1 MKRTYDAPVMPQN
14 WAIRSSLILDLDLD
28 CLAREIGIRSQSGGR
43 SGGRVTMWWEIRT
56 RSKEDKTKD
65 KSKVFTS
72 SSIDFGRKYRDGTGI
87 GGHPKRKEK
96 AIFSCLTL
104 ISSAHPTVHRPRKLI
119 RLSENLR

>member
-1 MKRTYDAPVMPQN
+1 
-14 WAIRSSLILDLDLD
+14 
-28 CLAREIGIRSQSGGR
+28 
-43 SGGRVTMWWEIRT
+43 MWWEIRT

-65 KSKVFTS
+65 KSEVFTS
-72 SSIDFGRKYRDGTGI
+72 SSIEFGRKYRDGTGI

-104 ISSAHPTVHRPRKLI
+104 IFSAHSTVHRPRKLI